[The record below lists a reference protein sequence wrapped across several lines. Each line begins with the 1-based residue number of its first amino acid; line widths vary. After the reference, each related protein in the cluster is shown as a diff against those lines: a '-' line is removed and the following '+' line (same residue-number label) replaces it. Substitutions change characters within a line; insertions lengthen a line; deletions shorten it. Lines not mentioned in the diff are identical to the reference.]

1 MKPTRNNRRLI
12 VALRRLRTDALRTD
26 ALRKTAL
33 PAPDQR
39 HTGDNWQKFIEAEM
53 GAFNRRLARIETM
66 TYIVVI
72 LVVATD
78 LDKAADLLRQVLKL

>member
-1 MKPTRNNRRLI
+1 MKPTRNSRRLM
-12 VALRRLRTDALRTD
+12 VALRKLHNNAR
-26 ALRKTAL
+26 RK
-33 PAPDQR
+33 PAAPAQQ

-53 GAFNRRLARIETM
+53 GAFNRRLARIETL

>member
-1 MKPTRNNRRLI
+1 MKPTRNNRRL
-12 VALRRLRTDALRTD
+12 LL
-26 ALRKTAL
+26 ALRKLRKPSQPATA
-33 PAPDQR
+33 PP
-39 HTGDNWQKFIEAEM
+39 HNGDNWQKFIESEM
-53 GAFNRRLARIETM
+53 AAFNRRLARIETL